1 MEGMNTNIMDINRIL
16 DEARN
21 LGCSD
26 LHFTAGLPP
35 VVRLHGSIRKLS
47 GYPDCTEPIIV
58 NIINQIT
65 SIKHKSQIS
74 KGLDTDF
81 SYVSTA
87 GFRHRV
93 NVYLPLPTFPCR
105 LPSASSPWRRAVWCW

>member
-1 MEGMNTNIMDINRIL
+1 MDINKIL
-16 DEARN
+16 DEARR

-35 VVRLHGSIRKLS
+35 VVRLHGSIKKLS

-65 SIKHKSQIS
+65 SMSTRLLSRKVLTPTSRMYPHP
-74 KGLDTDF
+74 DTD
-81 SYVSTA
+81 TE
-87 GFRHRV
+87 
-93 NVYLPLPTFPCR
+93 
-105 LPSASSPWRRAVWCW
+105 

>member
-47 GYPDCTEPIIV
+47 GYPDCTEHCRGKADRA
-58 NIINQIT
+58 Q
-65 SIKHKSQIS
+65 
-74 KGLDTDF
+74 LDNGCIG
-81 SYVSTA
+81 YA
-87 GFRHRV
+87 A
-93 NVYLPLPTFPCR
+93 PTGCEPAQ
-105 LPSASSPWRRAVWCW
+105 PRA

>member
-47 GYPDCTEPIIV
+47 GYPDLSLIHI
-58 NIINQIT
+58 
-65 SIKHKSQIS
+65 
-74 KGLDTDF
+74 
-81 SYVSTA
+81 
-87 GFRHRV
+87 
-93 NVYLPLPTFPCR
+93 
-105 LPSASSPWRRAVWCW
+105 

>member
-47 GYPDCTEPIIV
+47 GYPDCTEPIIAV
-58 NIINQIT
+58 
-65 SIKHKSQIS
+65 
-74 KGLDTDF
+74 
-81 SYVSTA
+81 SYT
-87 GFRHRV
+87 H
-93 NVYLPLPTFPCR
+93 LTLPTT
-105 LPSASSPWRRAVWCW
+105 